1 MKRSSGVLM
10 HVSSLWGECSEGS
23 FGAAAREWI
32 DLLSDCGFTYWQTL
46 PFCLPDE
53 ANSPYKSFSAFSGNP
68 FFIDLPMLCD
78 VGLITRGELEAAR
91 QKTPYYCEFD
101 RLNEERMSLLARS
114 STRMTNY
121 APIEEFMADHPEVE
135 RFCRYMALK
144 KANGG
149 KAWNEWTVDE
159 PDEAEL
165 KLWYFNQ
172 FVFFSQWAEIKTYA
186 NKKGIKI
193 IGDIPI
199 YVADDSA
206 DVWGAPEQFLLEE
219 DGTPSAV
226 AGVPPDYFAKD
237 GQLWGNP
244 LYNWDYM
251 KKDGYSW
258 WKRRISF
265 MLELF
270 DGVRIDHFRG
280 IESFYSIPAG
290 EKTAKNG
297 KWIKGPGM
305 DLINALKPLCGD
317 KLIIAEDLG
326 DITPEVEALVRDS
339 GFPGMRVLQFGFLSD
354 GDCLHT
360 PHNYPAHCVAYTGTH
375 DNNTLLGF
383 IWELDGGTRRRV
395 FDYCGYRGDDLD
407 ESYDYLLRTMFA
419 SHADILILPVQD
431 LLLYGSD
438 TRINKPGIAQGN
450 WSYRVTKEQF
460 WRIDREKFRYWNRL
474 YGRSK

>member
-1 MKRSSGVLM
+1 M
-10 HVSSLWGECSEGS
+10 HVSSLWGEHSEGS

-32 DLLSDCGFTYWQTL
+32 DFLADCGFTYWQTL

-78 VGLITRGELEAAR
+78 VGLITRSELDEAR
-91 QKTPYYCEFD
+91 QKTPFFCEFD
-101 RLNEERMSLLARS
+101 RLNEERMELLALAS
-114 STRMTNY
+114 KRMTNY
-121 APIEEFMADHPEVE
+121 APIEAFMADHPEVE
-135 RFCRYMALK
+135 SFCRYMALK

-149 KAWNEWTVDE
+149 AAWNEWTVDE
-159 PDEAEL
+159 PDADEL
-165 KLWYFNQ
+165 RLWYFSQ
-172 FVFFSQWAEIKTYA
+172 FAFFTQWAEVKAYA

-199 YVADDSA
+199 YVAADSA
-206 DVWGAPEQFLLEE
+206 DVWAAPEQFLLGE
-219 DGTPSAV
+219 DGTPSSV

-244 LYNWDYM
+244 LYNWDHM

-258 WKRRISF
+258 WKRRMSF
-265 MLELF
+265 MLDIF
-270 DGVRIDHFRG
+270 VGVRIDHFRG
-280 IESFYSIPAG
+280 IEAFYSIPAG

-297 KWIKGPGM
+297 KWVKGPGM

-339 GFPGMRVLQFGFLSD
+339 GFPGMRVFQFGFLNE

-360 PHNYPAHCVAYTGTH
+360 PHNYPANCVAYTGTH

-383 IWELDGGTRRRV
+383 VWDLDDGGRRRV
-395 FDYCGYRGDDLD
+395 FDYCGYRGSNLD
-407 ESYDYLLRTMFA
+407 ESYDYLIRTMYA
-419 SHADILILPVQD
+419 SHADIFIMPVQD

-438 TRINKPGIAQGN
+438 TRINKPGIAEGN

-460 WRIDREKFRYWNRL
+460 WRIDRGKFRYLNYL
-474 YGRSK
+474 YGRTR